1 MEMTGEERIAL
12 PRPVVWAALNDPD
25 VLKQC
30 IYGCRSLEWVSDHE
44 LTALVTIRLGLLS
57 ASFTGL
63 ITLSNVEPPERYT
76 ISAEGKGGLAGFAKG
91 GADVVLREDG
101 DATILHYSI
110 RAQTG
115 GRLAKLG
122 HLLVSSSAKKLAE
135 TFFAD
140 FTAAAQAKAA
150 A

>member
-12 PRPVVWAALNDPD
+12 PRETVWAALNDPD

-30 IYGCRSLEWVSDHE
+30 IYGCQSLEWISDNA
-44 LTALVTIRLGLLS
+44 LTAVVTIRLGVLS
-57 ASFTGL
+57 TSFTGQ
-63 ITLSNVEPPERYT
+63 ITLSNVKPPERYT

-91 GADVVLREDG
+91 GADVDLTDEGDTTLLRY
-101 DATILHYSI
+101 AI

-122 HLLVSSSAKKLAE
+122 HLLVSSSANKLAQK
-135 TFFAD
+135 FFAD

-150 A
+150 G